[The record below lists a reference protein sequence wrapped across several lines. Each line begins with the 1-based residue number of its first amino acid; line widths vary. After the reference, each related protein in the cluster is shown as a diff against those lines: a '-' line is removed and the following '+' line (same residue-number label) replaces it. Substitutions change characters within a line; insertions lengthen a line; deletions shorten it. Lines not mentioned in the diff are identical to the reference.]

1 MQVRFGGFGLTT
13 AGIRTWR
20 GLGAS
25 ARLGW
30 QVSSNWTSPG
40 VFLVY
45 SVLRPV
51 SAALILTV
59 IYQVITR
66 GRATT
71 YLAFL
76 ITGTGFWSFV
86 QQGLSGFA
94 NAILDDRGQY
104 RMLKYIYIAPQPFGV
119 YLVGRAIAQLAG
131 AAASA
136 VIVIGLGTI
145 TLHLPIN
152 PLRANWLLLGV
163 ACLLAFAAIV
173 AIGMAF
179 TFLLLAGR
187 DTHGYGEIG
196 AGVLYVISGAIFPI
210 GILPGALAT
219 MAALSPLAYWME
231 LVRRSLLQAQAYQM
245 FPGLSD
251 VDVLIRLVASTI
263 GTVVVA
269 SLVFRWAD
277 RRGRQQG
284 YVDRDVQW

>member
-1 MQVRFGGFGLTT
+1 MGLAIPA
-13 AGIRTWR
+13 AGLRTWR
-20 GLGAS
+20 GLRAS

-76 ITGTGFWSFV
+76 ITGTAFWSFV

-136 VIVIGLGTI
+136 VIVIGLATI
-145 TLHLPIN
+145 TLHLPIT
-152 PLRANWLLLGV
+152 PLQVNWPLLAV

-173 AIGMAF
+173 VIGMAF

-196 AGVLYVISGAIFPI
+196 AGVLYIISGAIFPI
-210 GILPGALAT
+210 GILPGPLAT
-219 MAALSPLAYWME
+219 IAALSPLAYWME
-231 LVRRSLLQAQAYQM
+231 LVRRSLLHAQAFQM

-251 VDVLIRLVASTI
+251 VNVLVRLVAA
-263 GTVVVA
+263 TVWTVA
-269 SLVFRWAD
+269 IATLVFRWAD
-277 RRGRQQG
+277 RRGRQKG
-284 YVDRDVQW
+284 YVDRDVNW

>member
-1 MQVRFGGFGLTT
+1 MRTSV
-13 AGIRTWR
+13 RTWR
-20 GLGAS
+20 GLRAS

-30 QVSSNWTSPG
+30 LVSSNWTSPA

-66 GRATT
+66 GRAST

-76 ITGTGFWSFV
+76 ITGQAFWSFA
-86 QQGLSGFA
+86 QQGLAGFA

-104 RMLKYIYIAPQPFGV
+104 RMLKYIYIAPQPFWS
-119 YLVGRAIAQLAG
+119 YLVGRAVAQLGG
-131 AAASA
+131 AAASV
-136 VIVIGLGTI
+136 VIVLVLATI
-145 TLHLPIN
+145 ALHLPIN
-152 PLRANWLLLGV
+152 LVAVNWPVLIL

-173 AIGMAF
+173 ALAMAF

-210 GILPGALAT
+210 GILPGPVAT
-219 MAALSPLAYWME
+219 LAALSPLAYWME
-231 LVRRSLLQAQAYQM
+231 LVRRAILHGQAFQM

-251 VDVLIRLVASTI
+251 LDVLLRLGLAAAGTI
-263 GTVVVA
+263 A
-269 SLVFRWAD
+269 LSYLIFRWAD
-277 RRGRQQG
+277 HRGRQQG
-284 YVDRDVQW
+284 YVDRDVNW

>member
-1 MQVRFGGFGLTT
+1 MRGEMSGRRRRAREGAHPLVRNRTRAEDDAPLARPAPNMQVRFGGFGLTT
-13 AGIRTWR
+13 AGIQSWR

-45 SVLRPV
+45 SVLRPI

-66 GRATT
+66 GRAST

-76 ITGTGFWSFV
+76 ITGTAFWSFV

-104 RMLKYIYIAPQPFGV
+104 RMLKYIYIAPLPFGV

-152 PLRANWLLLGV
+152 PLRANWLLLVV
-163 ACLLAFAAIV
+163 AWLLAFAAIV

-196 AGVLYVISGAIFPI
+196 PVSS
-210 GILPGALAT
+210 T
-219 MAALSPLAYWME
+219 SS
-231 LVRRSLLQAQAYQM
+231 LVPSFRLGSCRARWRRSR
-245 FPGLSD
+245 PC
-251 VDVLIRLVASTI
+251 R
-263 GTVVVA
+263 
-269 SLVFRWAD
+269 
-277 RRGRQQG
+277 
-284 YVDRDVQW
+284 

>member
-1 MQVRFGGFGLTT
+1 MDVALGGPL
-13 AGIRTWR
+13 RTWR
-20 GLGAS
+20 GLGAA

-30 QVSSNWTSPG
+30 LVSSNWTSPA

-51 SAALILTV
+51 SAALILTI

-66 GRATT
+66 GLAST

-76 ITGTGFWSFV
+76 ITGQAFWSFV
-86 QQGLSGFA
+86 QQGLAGFA

-104 RMLKYIYIAPQPFGV
+104 RMLKYTYITPLPFGL
-119 YLVGRAIAQLAG
+119 YLVGRAIAQLG
-131 AAASA
+131 AAAASV
-136 VIVIGLGTI
+136 VIVLALATI

-152 PLRANWLLLGV
+152 LVLINWPLLL
-163 ACLLAFAAIV
+163 ASCLLAFAAII
-173 AIGMAF
+173 AIAMAF

-210 GILPGALAT
+210 GILPGPVAAL
-219 MAALSPLAYWME
+219 AALSPLVYWME
-231 LVRRSLLQAQAYQM
+231 LVRRAILHGQVFQM

-251 VDVLIRLVASTI
+251 LDVLFRLVLAVAGTI
-263 GTVVVA
+263 TLA
-269 SLVFRWAD
+269 YLVFRWAD

-284 YVDRDVQW
+284 YVDRDVNW

>member
-1 MQVRFGGFGLTT
+1 MGVVA

-20 GLGAS
+20 GLGA
-25 ARLGW
+25 ATRLGW

-45 SVLRPV
+45 SVLRPI

-66 GRATT
+66 GRAST

-76 ITGTGFWSFV
+76 ITGTAFWSFV

-94 NAILDDRGQY
+94 NAILRDRGQY

-131 AAASA
+131 AGASA
-136 VIVIGLGTI
+136 IIVLGLATI

-152 PLRANWLLLGV
+152 LLRVNWPLLVL
-163 ACLLAFAAIV
+163 ACLLALAAIV
-173 AIGMAF
+173 AVGMAF

-187 DTHGYGEIG
+187 DSHGYGEIG

-210 GILPGALAT
+210 GILPGPLAT
-219 MAALSPLAYWME
+219 IASLSPLAYWME
-231 LVRRSLLQAQAYQM
+231 LVRRSLLHGQAYQM

-251 VDVLIRLVASTI
+251 IDVLVRLVATTAGTI
-263 GTVVVA
+263 ALA

-277 RRGRQQG
+277 RRGRQKG
-284 YVDRDVQW
+284 YVDRDVNW

>member
-1 MQVRFGGFGLTT
+1 MGVVA

-20 GLGAS
+20 GLGA
-25 ARLGW
+25 ATRLGW

-45 SVLRPV
+45 SVLRPI

-66 GRATT
+66 GRAST

-76 ITGTGFWSFV
+76 ITGTAFWSFV

-94 NAILDDRGQY
+94 NAILRDRGQY

-131 AAASA
+131 AGASA
-136 VIVIGLGTI
+136 IIVLGLATI

-152 PLRANWLLLGV
+152 LLRVNWPLLVL
-163 ACLLAFAAIV
+163 ACLLALAAIV
-173 AIGMAF
+173 AVGMAF

-187 DTHGYGEIG
+187 DSHGYGEIG

-210 GILPGALAT
+210 GILPGPLA
-219 MAALSPLAYWME
+219 AIASLSPLAYWME
-231 LVRRSLLQAQAYQM
+231 LVRRSLLHGQAYQM

-251 VDVLIRLVASTI
+251 IDVLVRLVATTAGTI
-263 GTVVVA
+263 ALA
-269 SLVFRWAD
+269 SLVFPWAD
-277 RRGRQQG
+277 RRGRQKG
-284 YVDRDVQW
+284 YVDRDVNW

>member
-1 MQVRFGGFGLTT
+1 
-13 AGIRTWR
+13 
-20 GLGAS
+20 
-25 ARLGW
+25 LGW

-59 IYQVITR
+59 IYQVITH
-66 GRATT
+66 GRAST

-76 ITGTGFWSFV
+76 ITGTAFWSFV
-86 QQGLSGFA
+86 QQGLAGFA
-94 NAILDDRGQY
+94 NAILEDRGQY

-136 VIVIGLGTI
+136 VIVIGLATI

-152 PLRANWLLLGV
+152 PVQVDWPLLGV

-196 AGVLYVISGAIFPI
+196 AGVLYVFSGAIFPI
-210 GILPGALAT
+210 GILPGPLAT
-219 MAALSPLAYWME
+219 IASLSPLVYWME
-231 LVRRSLLQAQAYQM
+231 LVRRSLLHGQAYEM
-245 FPGLSD
+245 FPGLSGF
-251 VDVLIRLVASTI
+251 DVLLRLAATTAGTI
-263 GTVVVA
+263 VVA
-269 SLVFRWAD
+269 TLVFRWAD

-284 YVDRDVQW
+284 YVDRDVHW

>member
-1 MQVRFGGFGLTT
+1 MGLVIPA
-13 AGIRTWR
+13 AGLRTWR
-20 GLGAS
+20 GLSAS

-76 ITGTGFWSFV
+76 ITGTAFWSFV
-86 QQGLSGFA
+86 QQGLAGFA
-94 NAILDDRGQY
+94 NAILEDRGQY
-104 RMLKYIYIAPQPFGV
+104 RMLKYIYIAPQRFGV

-136 VIVIGLGTI
+136 VIVIGLATI

-152 PLRANWLLLGV
+152 LLRVNWPMLGV
-163 ACLLAFAAIV
+163 ACLLALAAIV
-173 AIGMAF
+173 AVGMAF

-196 AGVLYVISGAIFPI
+196 AGVLYVFSGAIFPI
-210 GILPGALAT
+210 GILPGPLAT
-219 MAALSPLAYWME
+219 IASLSPLAYWME
-231 LVRRSLLQAQAYQM
+231 LVRRSLLYGQAYQM

-251 VDVLIRLVASTI
+251 FDVLLRLVASAM

-277 RRGRQQG
+277 RRGRQKG
-284 YVDRDVQW
+284 YVDRDLNW

>member
-1 MQVRFGGFGLTT
+1 MGLAA

-20 GLGAS
+20 GLDAS

-40 VFLVY
+40 MFLVY
-45 SVLRPV
+45 SVLRPI

-59 IYQVITR
+59 IYQVVTR
-66 GRATT
+66 GRAST

-76 ITGTGFWSFV
+76 ITGTAFWSFV
-86 QQGLSGFA
+86 QQGLAGFA
-94 NAILDDRGQY
+94 NAILEDRGQY

-136 VIVIGLGTI
+136 VIVLGLATI
-145 TLHLPIN
+145 TLHVPISA
-152 PLRANWLLLGV
+152 LRVNWPLLGV
-163 ACLLAFAAIV
+163 ACLLALAAIV
-173 AIGMAF
+173 AVGMAF

-187 DTHGYGEIG
+187 DTVGYGEIG

-210 GILPGALAT
+210 GILPGPLAT
-219 MAALSPLAYWME
+219 VASLSPLAYWME
-231 LVRRSLLQAQAYQM
+231 LVRRSLLHGQSYQM
-245 FPGLSD
+245 FPALSD
-251 VDVLIRLVASTI
+251 FDVLIRLVATTAGTI
-263 GTVVVA
+263 LLA

-277 RRGRQQG
+277 HRGRQQG
-284 YVDRDVQW
+284 YVDRDVHW

>member
-1 MQVRFGGFGLTT
+1 MGLAT
-13 AGIRTWR
+13 AGLRTWR

-45 SVLRPV
+45 SVLRPI

-76 ITGTGFWSFV
+76 ITGTAFWSFV

-94 NAILDDRGQY
+94 NAILEDRGQY
-104 RMLKYIYIAPQPFGV
+104 RMLKYIYIAPQPFAV
-119 YLVGRAIAQLAG
+119 YLVGRAVAQLAG
-131 AAASA
+131 AGASA
-136 VIVIGLGTI
+136 VIVLALATV
-145 TLHLPIN
+145 TLHVPIN
-152 PLRANWLLLGV
+152 VLRVNWPLLGA
-163 ACLLAFAAIV
+163 ACLLALAAIV
-173 AIGMAF
+173 AVGMAF

-210 GILPGALAT
+210 GILPGVLASV
-219 MAALSPLAYWME
+219 AAVSPLAYWME
-231 LVRRSLLQAQAYQM
+231 LVRRSLLHGQAYQM

-251 VDVLIRLVASTI
+251 FEVLIRLVATTAGTI
-263 GTVVVA
+263 VLA

-277 RRGRQQG
+277 HRGRQNG
-284 YVDRDVQW
+284 YVDRDVNW